1 MEPNLH
7 LRISILSPGPYV
19 TPLKFRGW
27 LRGEAADIDLKTRNT
42 GLAHQV
48 SIIRLFMP
56 NRLRLSIGQKKLDKI
71 LQDIVDRFE
80 TIYRIELEQVD
91 APLSME
97 EIVEIEAET
106 RATMEALREQ
116 EKSGDGPD
124 APPTVH

>member
-1 MEPNLH
+1 M
-7 LRISILSPGPYV
+7 

-97 EIVEIEAET
+97 ELVEIEAET

-116 EKSGDGPD
+116 ENSGDGPD

>member
-7 LRISILSPGPYV
+7 LRISILSPGPDV

-97 EIVEIEAET
+97 ELVEIEAET